1 MPMSEEQKKAASERM
16 KAYHAAKKQLESEE
30 PMPVE
35 EVRGDDYE
43 ALKRQVDELKAML
56 LSKNDV
62 QAPQYH
68 VFQQQPQMMGGKIIG
83 TQDKYILDPNYYP
96 DPCQRLSQEPKLQ
109 QFAFST
115 NYELDFKVNVS
126 SYQTKDGLN
135 VREPRF
141 NMELYKVKIDDETGE
156 PTNLRYVIARSVF
169 HEDPD
174 AAVTI
179 ARQKGLEVNRDNEK
193 EFLDEMR
200 YLQMRDWLFEL
211 FYPPRNTAAKSKK
224 EVVIGNRLVEVF
236 EINSENPTEIPFGEL
251 TKKG

>member
-1 MPMSEEQKKAASERM
+1 MPMSEEQKKAVSERM
-16 KAYHAAKKQLESEE
+16 KAYHAAKRQTEE

-35 EVRGDDYE
+35 EVRSDDYE
-43 ALKRQVDELKAML
+43 ALKRQVEELKAIL
-56 LSKNDV
+56 EAKKDS

-68 VFQQQPQMMGGKIIG
+68 VFQQQPQMVGGRIVG

-96 DPCQRLSQEPKLQ
+96 DPCQRLAMEPRLQ

-126 SYQTKDGLN
+126 SYQTKNGLN

-141 NMELYKVKIDDETGE
+141 NIELYKVKIDDETGE
-156 PTNLRYVIARSVF
+156 PTNTRYVIARSVF

-179 ARQKGLEVNRDNEK
+179 ARQKGLEVNKDNEK

-200 YLQMRDWLFEL
+200 YLQIRDWLFEL

-236 EINSENPTEIPFGEL
+236 EISGENPTEIPFGEL